1 MGSYT
6 LYPLHIYQLL
16 CISLTNGVLL
26 QLVPAQSA
34 APDKEIQKM
43 RLFRRKVDPAFKE
56 DTTVNKPTPLQLV
69 FVERFVD
76 LASKLIFDVKNI
88 KWT

>member
-1 MGSYT
+1 
-6 LYPLHIYQLL
+6 
-16 CISLTNGVLL
+16 
-26 QLVPAQSA
+26 
-34 APDKEIQKM
+34 M

-88 KWT
+88 NWTD